1 MMMFFQRKLMGSG
14 IAIFPESGKV
24 CAPFDGKVNT
34 VFPTKHAI
42 GLTSDEGIELIIHVG
57 LDTVE
62 LNGEGFVQHV
72 QDNQEVKK
80 GDLLL
85 EVDLDFI
92 QKKGYDITTP
102 IIVTNSSSYIDVI
115 ETDKTQIKIG
125 EECIKVFK

>member
-1 MMMFFQRKLMGSG
+1 M
-14 IAIFPESGKV
+14 
-24 CAPFDGKVNT
+24 
-34 VFPTKHAI
+34 
-42 GLTSDEGIELIIHVG
+42 IIHVG

-115 ETDKTQIKIG
+115 ETDKTQMKIG